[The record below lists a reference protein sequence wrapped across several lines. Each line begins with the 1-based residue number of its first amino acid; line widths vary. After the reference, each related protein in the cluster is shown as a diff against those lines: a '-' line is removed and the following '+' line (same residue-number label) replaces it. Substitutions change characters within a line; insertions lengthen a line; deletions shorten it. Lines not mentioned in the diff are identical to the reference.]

1 MLKISGCLLLVASFA
16 ATFPAWADEQ
26 QQPVAD
32 VRQPCITYEP
42 LILNE
47 RKPKKGFTGLSKVF
61 GVQGASRLVL
71 MLNKHHRGELN
82 PQGDPDY
89 PETQSLKDLP
99 YGKAV
104 EIFGTAI
111 GDINGVK
118 SFQLMP
124 SSSSLEYRGKHL
136 YLLEAK
142 FKHNKLVAY
151 RLTGDLSQNPR
162 WHKPR
167 G

>member
-1 MLKISGCLLLVASFA
+1 MPKLSVCLLLVASFV
-16 ATFPAWADEQ
+16 ATLPAWAEEQ

-32 VRQPCITYEP
+32 PLKPSPTYEP

-61 GVQGASRLVL
+61 DVQGASRLVL
-71 MLNKHHRGELN
+71 MLNKAHRGQLN

-99 YGKAV
+99 YERAV

-124 SSSSLEYRGKHL
+124 ATFSREYREKHL
-136 YLLEAK
+136 LLPA
-142 FKHNKLVAY
+142 A
-151 RLTGDLSQNPR
+151 
-162 WHKPR
+162 
-167 G
+167 

>member
-1 MLKISGCLLLVASFA
+1 MPKLSVCLLLVASFA
-16 ATFPAWADEQ
+16 ATLPAWAYEQ
-26 QQPVAD
+26 SQPVTDALK
-32 VRQPCITYEP
+32 PCITYEP

-71 MLNKHHRGELN
+71 MLNKGHSGELN

-89 PETQSLKDLP
+89 PKTQSLKDLP
-99 YGKAV
+99 YERAV

-124 SSSSLEYRGKHL
+124 ATFSREYREKHL

-142 FKHNKLVAY
+142 FKNNKLVAY

-162 WHKPR
+162 LHKPR
-167 G
+167 R

>member
-1 MLKISGCLLLVASFA
+1 MPKLSVCLLLVTSFA
-16 ATFPAWADEQ
+16 ATLPAWAEEQ

-32 VRQPCITYEP
+32 PLKLCPTYEP

-47 RKPKKGFTGLSKVF
+47 RKSKKAFTVLSKLF
-61 GVQGASRLVL
+61 KVQGASRIILI
-71 MLNKHHRGELN
+71 LNKAHRGQLN

-99 YGKAV
+99 YERAV

-124 SSSSLEYRGKHL
+124 ATFSREYREKHL

-142 FKHNKLVAY
+142 FRNNKLVAY